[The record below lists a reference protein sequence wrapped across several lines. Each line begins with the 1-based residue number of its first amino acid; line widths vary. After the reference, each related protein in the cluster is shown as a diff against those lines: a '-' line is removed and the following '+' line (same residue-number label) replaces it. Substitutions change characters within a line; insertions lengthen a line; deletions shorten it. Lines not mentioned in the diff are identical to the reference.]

1 MQERE
6 IFYQRHPDP
15 MWVQDPQT
23 LRILD
28 ANEAAQAAYG
38 YAPGEFR
45 TLTAIDLL
53 PPGDVAYFQDSLRAS
68 RAGRSEPAIF
78 RHLTKSG
85 EVLFVQAAL
94 RAVSWKGDPA
104 ELVSVRDMS
113 QLVFSEQAREAL
125 MRSAAARLAERDV
138 DALKLAEQSTT
149 LRTARRLSRMGTW
162 KYEFWSG
169 RIFASAESCAI
180 YGLEPDP
187 EGIPWDA
194 FRTNIPPE
202 DQQALSDT
210 YKAYAAAQSPAF
222 EFSHRVMQPDGR
234 TLHVRG
240 VGELTQA
247 VEGVALTGVIMDVTH
262 EIEQDRR
269 LKLLDLSVRRLNDM
283 VVIFEAGGSAAD
295 PHAPIVYANPAFFQV
310 TGLEVDDV
318 IGQPVSRVL
327 FAAAPSVPLEV
338 FENSLSRA
346 VSLRSDL
353 QLRTRD
359 GRMVPAEIDMVPV
372 QADGGAPAHWVA
384 MIRDMSDKFAAEERA
399 RSNEARYQMLSRS
412 TQDVVW
418 DWDFE
423 TGRID
428 WNENFRTIAGDPD
441 ARLKAAPAS
450 SWINRLHPDDRDRV
464 VESFFAAAAGDA
476 ENWSEEYRFLRDDGG
491 VRFVFDRGFVSRNET
506 GKALRMVGSM
516 VDITDRKVAEM
527 RLAQSEKLEALGQI
541 TGGVAH
547 DFNNLLAV
555 ILGNAETLLDRATD
569 PRDRRLI
576 ELISSA
582 AGRGRDLT
590 GRLLAFS
597 RRSPIKPVP
606 LDLNTVVLRSAE
618 LFGRILR
625 ANIRVE
631 IDACATPAHIEAD
644 PSQLELVL
652 LNLAVNARDAMLN
665 GGTLHLSTHVSE
677 ADGRKEAVLVVADT
691 GTGMDADTLR
701 RCLEPFYTTK
711 AVGKGVGLGLSMAF
725 GFMAQSGGRLSIES
739 EPGQGTRVTLNFP
752 FVERAALAL
761 VQAAPFDAPVIGGDE
776 HILLVEDDAGVRAHV
791 EGVLSALGYRVTSKV
806 NADEAIAYLE
816 AGGKADLLLT
826 DLVMPGSA
834 SVMTLVDVARARLP
848 DIAVLY
854 SSGYP
859 KELVDQTGRLPPDI
873 EFLPKPFRRSD
884 LAAHLRRLLDQR
896 AVIAAAQEP
905 EV

>member
-15 MWVQDPQT
+15 MWVQDPAT

-28 ANEAAQAAYG
+28 ANEAAQVAYG
-38 YAPGEFR
+38 YPPGE
-45 TLTAIDLL
+45 LLAMTAIDLL
-53 PPGDVAYFQDSLRAS
+53 PPGDISYFQDSLRAT
-68 RAGRSEPAIF
+68 RAGRSEPGIF

-85 EVLFVQAAL
+85 EVLLVQATL
-94 RAVSWKGDPA
+94 RAVNWKGHPA

-113 QLVFSEQAREAL
+113 QLIPSEPAREEL
-125 MRSAAARLAERDV
+125 IRNTAARLAEADP
-138 DALKLAEQSTT
+138 DALKLAEHNAT

-169 RIFASAESCAI
+169 RIFASAETCRI
-180 YGLEPDP
+180 YGLAPDP
-187 EGIPWDA
+187 DGIPWGA
-194 FRTNIPPE
+194 FRANIPPE
-202 DQQALSDT
+202 DQQALGDT
-210 YKAYAAAQSPAF
+210 YRAYAAADAPAF
-222 EFSHRVMQPDGR
+222 EFSHRVAHPEGR

-240 VGELTQA
+240 VGELTQT
-247 VEGVALTGVIMDVTH
+247 VDGLALTGVIVDATQ
-262 EIEQDRR
+262 EIEQHRR

-283 VVIFEAGGSAAD
+283 VVIFEAGQSAAD

-310 TGLEVDDV
+310 TGFEAVDV

-327 FAAAPSVPLEV
+327 FAAAPNVPLEV
-338 FENSLSRA
+338 FESSLARA

-359 GRMVPAEIDMVPV
+359 GRMVPAEVDMVPV
-372 QADGGAPAHWVA
+372 QDDGGAPAHWVA
-384 MIRDMSDKFAAEERA
+384 MIRDMSEKFAAEERA

-423 TGRID
+423 AGRID
-428 WNENFRTIAGDPD
+428 WNENFRTIAGDPE
-441 ARLKAAPAS
+441 APLKGAPPS
-450 SWINRLHPDDRDRV
+450 SWINRLHPDDRERV
-464 VESFFAAAAGDA
+464 VDSFFSAAAGDA
-476 ENWSEEYRFLRDDGG
+476 ENWSAEYRFMRDDGG

-506 GKALRMVGSM
+506 GKAVHMVGSM
-516 VDITDRKVAEM
+516 VDITDQKVAEM

-547 DFNNLLAV
+547 DFNNLLAI
-555 ILGNAETLLDRATD
+555 ILGNAETLFDRATD
-569 PRDRRLI
+569 ARDRRLI

-582 AGRGRDLT
+582 AERGRDLT
-590 GRLLAFS
+590 RRLLAFS

-606 LDLNTVVLRSAE
+606 LDLNAVVLRSAE

-631 IDACATPAHIEAD
+631 IETCAAPARIEAD
-644 PSQLELVL
+644 PSQLDLVL
-652 LNLAVNARDAMLN
+652 LNLAVNARDAMLS
-665 GGTLHLSTHVSE
+665 GGTLHLSTQVVE
-677 ADGRKEAVLVVADT
+677 ADGKKEVVLVVSDT

-725 GFMAQSGGRLSIES
+725 GFMAQSGGRLSIDS
-739 EPGQGTRVTLNFP
+739 QLGQGTRVTLHFP
-752 FVERAALAL
+752 YVEGLAPEPALAEPL
-761 VQAAPFDAPVIGGDE
+761 GAPVTGGDE

-791 EGVLSALGYRVTSKV
+791 EGLLSALGYSVTSKV
-806 NADEAIAYLE
+806 SADDAIAYLE
-816 AGGKADLLLT
+816 AGGEADLLLT

-834 SVMTLVDVARARLP
+834 NVLTLVDVARARLP

-873 EFLPKPFRRSD
+873 EFLPKPFRRAD

-896 AVIAAAQEP
+896 ASSAAAQEP
-905 EV
+905 DV

>member
-15 MWVQDPQT
+15 MWIQDPAT

-28 ANEAAQAAYG
+28 ANEAALAAYG
-38 YAPGEFR
+38 YPPGEF
-45 TLTAIDLL
+45 LAMTAIDLL
-53 PPGDVAYFQDSLRAS
+53 PPGDIPYFQDSLRAS
-68 RAGRSEPAIF
+68 RAGRSEPAVF

-85 EVLFVQAAL
+85 EVLFVQSAL
-94 RAVSWKGDPA
+94 RAANWKGRPA
-104 ELVSVRDMS
+104 ELVSVRDIS
-113 QLVFSEQAREAL
+113 RLIASEQAREEL
-125 MRSAAARLAERDV
+125 MLSTAARLAEADP

-149 LRTARRLSRMGTW
+149 LRTARRLSRMGMW

-169 RIFASAESCAI
+169 RIFASAETCGI
-180 YGLEPDP
+180 YGVAVDPD
-187 EGIPWDA
+187 GTPWEA
-194 FRTNIPPE
+194 FRVNVPPV
-202 DQQALSDT
+202 DLPALSET
-210 YKAYAAAQSPAF
+210 YRAYAAAAAPAF
-222 EFSHRVMQPDGR
+222 EFSHRVLHPDGR

-240 VGELTQA
+240 VGELTQT
-247 VEGVALTGVIMDVTH
+247 VQGLALTGVIMDVTH
-262 EIEQDRR
+262 EVEQDRR

-283 VVIFEAGGSAAD
+283 IVIFEAGHRAVD

-310 TGLEVDDV
+310 TGLEIDDV
-318 IGQPVSRVL
+318 IGRPVSQVL
-327 FAAAPSVPLEV
+327 FSAAPNVPLEV

-359 GRMVPAEIDMVPV
+359 SRMVPAEVDMVPV
-372 QADGGAPAHWVA
+372 QDDGGAPAHWVA

-441 ARLKAAPAS
+441 ALLKAAPPS
-450 SWINRLHPDDRDRV
+450 SWINRLHPDDRERV
-464 VESFFAAAAGDA
+464 VESFIAAAAGDA
-476 ENWSEEYRFLRDDGG
+476 ENWSAEYRFMRDDGG
-491 VRFVFDRGFVSRNET
+491 VRFVFDRGFVSRSET
-506 GKALRMVGSM
+506 GKALHMVGNM
-516 VDITDRKVAEM
+516 VDITDQKVAEM

-547 DFNNLLAV
+547 DFNNLLAI
-555 ILGNAETLLDRATD
+555 ILGNAETLLDRTAEV
-569 PRDRRLI
+569 RDRRLI

-582 AGRGRDLT
+582 AERGRDLT

-597 RRSPIKPVP
+597 RRSPIKPVS
-606 LDLNTVVLRSAE
+606 LDLNGVILRSAE

-625 ANIRVE
+625 ANIRIE
-631 IDACATPAHIEAD
+631 IETSATPARIEAD

-652 LNLAVNARDAMLN
+652 LNLAVNARDAMLS
-665 GGTLHLSTHVSE
+665 GGTLHLSTQVSE
-677 ADGRKEAVLVVADT
+677 MDGQKEVVLVVADT

-725 GFMAQSGGRLSIES
+725 GFMAQSGGRLGIES
-739 EPGQGTRVTLNFP
+739 QPGQGTRVTLHFP
-752 FVERAALAL
+752 YVEETAPAP
-761 VQAAPFDAPVIGGDE
+761 VQAEPLGAPVAGGDE

-791 EGVLSALGYRVTSKV
+791 EGVLSALGYSITSKV

-816 AGGKADLLLT
+816 AGGEADLLLT

-834 SVMTLVDVARARLP
+834 SVLTLVDVARSRLP

-859 KELVDQTGRLPPDI
+859 RELVDQTGRLPPDI

-884 LAAHLRRLLDQR
+884 LATHLRRLLDQR
-896 AVIAAAQEP
+896 AANAAAQEP
-905 EV
+905 DV

>member
-15 MWVQDPQT
+15 MWVQDPST

-28 ANEAAQAAYG
+28 ANEAALAAYG
-38 YAPGEFR
+38 YLPGEFLAM
-45 TLTAIDLL
+45 TVIDLL
-53 PPGDVAYFQDSLRAS
+53 PPGDVPYFQDSLRAS
-68 RAGRSEPAIF
+68 RAGRSEPAVF

-94 RAVSWKGDPA
+94 RGVNWNGHPA

-113 QLVFSEQAREAL
+113 QLVSSEQAREEL
-125 MRSAAARLAERDV
+125 IQSTAARLAERDV

-169 RIFASAESCAI
+169 RIFVSPETCGI
-180 YGLEPDP
+180 YGLAPDP
-187 EGIPWDA
+187 DGIPWKA
-194 FRTNIPPE
+194 FRANIPPE

-210 YKAYAAAQSPAF
+210 YKAYAAAEAPAF
-222 EFSHRVMQPDGR
+222 EFSHRVVNPDGR

-240 VGELTQA
+240 VGELTQT
-247 VEGVALTGVIMDVTH
+247 VDGVALTGVIMDATH

-283 VVIFEAGGSAAD
+283 VVIFEAGQRAAD
-295 PHAPIVYANPAFFQV
+295 PHAPIVYANPAFLQI
-310 TGLEVDDV
+310 TGLEPGDV

-327 FAAAPSVPLEV
+327 FSAAPNVPLEV

-359 GRMVPAEIDMVPV
+359 SRLLPAEVDMVPV
-372 QADGGAPAHWVA
+372 QDDGGAPAHWVA

-423 TGRID
+423 AGRID
-428 WNENFRTIAGDPD
+428 WNENFRAMAGDPD
-441 ARLKAAPAS
+441 APLKAAPPS
-450 SWINRLHPDDRDRV
+450 SWINRLHPDDRERV

-476 ENWSEEYRFLRDDGG
+476 ENWSAEYRFLRDDGG
-491 VRFVFDRGFVSRNET
+491 VRFVFDRGFVSRNEA

-516 VDITDRKVAEM
+516 VDITDQKVAEM

-547 DFNNLLAV
+547 DFNNLLAI
-555 ILGNAETLLDRATD
+555 ILGNAETLLDRTAD
-569 PRDRRLI
+569 ARERRMI

-582 AGRGRDLT
+582 AERGRDLT
-590 GRLLAFS
+590 QRLLAFS

-625 ANIRVE
+625 ANIRIE
-631 IDACATPAHIEAD
+631 IETCATPAPIEAD

-652 LNLAVNARDAMLN
+652 LNLAVNARDAMLS

-677 ADGRKEAVLVVADT
+677 AGGRKDVVLVVADT

-739 EPGQGTRVTLNFP
+739 QPGQGTRVTLLFP
-752 FVERAALAL
+752 YVEGTAPTA
-761 VQAAPFDAPVIGGDE
+761 VQAAPPGAPDSGGDE
-776 HILLVEDDAGVRAHV
+776 HILLVEDDTGVRVHV

-816 AGGKADLLLT
+816 AGGEADLLLT

-834 SVMTLVDVARARLP
+834 SVLTLVDIARARLP

-859 KELVDQTGRLPPDI
+859 RELVDQTGRLPPDI

-884 LAAHLRRLLDQR
+884 LAVLLRRLLDQR
-896 AVIAAAQEP
+896 AVNAAAQEP
-905 EV
+905 DV